1 MAVRNTGFQSQWS
14 PESLNDCTGLPWRKW
29 RSIRAKLP
37 VRARSEVV
45 TVTGHLLCSLLGPTG
60 QLSEPHSDR
69 CSLLCPGFPI
79 NQAARQMTRVWQ
91 ALQALAGCTIR
102 RRWVFW
108 EGLAEV
114 IRLPGW
120 VFFAN
125 RSLSIHIWECCH
137 CSYVSLTLKEA
148 ETSRFSRQLV
158 LGSRRAE

>member
-14 PESLNDCTGLPWRKW
+14 PESFNDCTGLPWREW

-45 TVTGHLLCSLLGPTG
+45 TVTGHLLGPTG

-69 CSLLCPGFPI
+69 CSLLCTGFPM

-91 ALQALAGCTIR
+91 ALQALAECTVR

-114 IRLPGW
+114 IKLPGW
-120 VFFAN
+120 GFFCQQKSFHTYLRMLPLFLCLIN
-125 RSLSIHIWECCH
+125 
-137 CSYVSLTLKEA
+137 LK
-148 ETSRFSRQLV
+148 
-158 LGSRRAE
+158 GSWNFPV